1 MTESANLHILGRRT
15 GEFSILQLAW
25 PGHSARNI
33 GVLLL
38 DPAADRLFLRLA
50 DLSAEEPDPE
60 YCARL
65 EEGIRDAAREM
76 GAAAFRRWCE
86 DTLSGV
92 LRISD
97 RHAVEVDAFTRVLE
111 RLYAEHVE
119 PVAVEPFQ
127 THLPLYT
134 LRAAAGKFGEER
146 AVEIDPEDW
155 IPAPGG
161 RLDEGMFVARVVGRS
176 MEPRIPDGS
185 LNVFRAPVVGSR
197 QNRIVLAERRGLPED
212 SRFTVKRYTSRK
224 RATGDDQWEH
234 ESVRLEPLNP
244 EFEAFELQP
253 GDQIIAEWIR
263 TLE

>member
-1 MTESANLHILGRRT
+1 MTKPATLHTLSRRT
-15 GEFSILQLAW
+15 GEFSLLQLAW
-25 PGHSARNI
+25 PGRPPRNI

-38 DPAADRLFLRLA
+38 DPASDRLFLRLA
-50 DLSAEEPDPE
+50 DLTGEDTDPE
-60 YCARL
+60 YFAAL
-65 EEGIRDAAREM
+65 DDGIREAARDL

-92 LRISD
+92 LLITG
-97 RHAVEVDAFTRVLE
+97 HQPVEVDAFTRALE
-111 RLYAEHVE
+111 RLYSEHVE
-119 PVAVEPFQ
+119 RVAVKPFD

-134 LRAAAGKFGEER
+134 LRAAAGRFGEER
-146 AVEIDPEDW
+146 AVEIEPEDW
-155 IPAPGG
+155 VPAPGG

-185 LNVFRAPVVGSR
+185 LNVFRAPVIGSR

-224 RATGDDQWEH
+224 RHTGEDRWEH

-244 EFEAFELQP
+244 EFEAFDLNP
-253 GDQIIAEWIR
+253 GDQVIAEWIR